1 MKINYLNE
9 SVFAGNIAG
18 MDTTLGP
25 VSYNVQ
31 GSQPGYVYRILPL
44 TNNLQQK
51 GTPIS
56 NEYYIYPGCKV
67 RGKGFNNPNKHFT
80 GIVQRI
86 VKDSNGEIVCLYI
99 RSLKTNKFVTITPDD
114 IELIIPPQ
122 PEPLG
127 DKTNYIPGI
136 SNNVRIN

>member
-1 MKINYLNE
+1 MKIQYLNE

-18 MDTTLGP
+18 MDMTLGAA
-25 VSYNVQ
+25 SYNVQ
-31 GSQPGYVYRILPL
+31 GKQPGYVYRILPL
-44 TNNLQQK
+44 TTNLQQK
-51 GTPIS
+51 GNPIS

-67 RGKGFNNPNKHFT
+67 RGKGINNPDKHFT

-86 VKDSNGEIVCLYI
+86 VKDSSGEIQYLYI
-99 RSLKTNKFVTITPDD
+99 RALKTNKFVTISPDD
-114 IELIIPPQ
+114 IELIMPPKPQ
-122 PEPLG
+122 PIG